1 MEVSSKETIII
12 LHGTW
17 TVLEPEKSR
26 WCQLSDGSREAEG
39 FIAKL
44 DAALQERGSC
54 GFQKF
59 DPGRIRTMKAE
70 SGHHLMRCLPSFICS
85 RRFLAN
91 LFKSRRPAG
100 SRESLSSTSAQY
112 RPETRTAASA
122 VAW

>member
-26 WCQLSDGSREAEG
+26 WCQPSDGSRAAEG

-59 DPGRIRTMKAE
+59 DPGRIRTMKQNQGIISCDACRRSSARDVSRQPFQVAA
-70 SGHHLMRCLPSFICS
+70 SGW
-85 RRFLAN
+85 
-91 LFKSRRPAG
+91 KSRI
-100 SRESLSSTSAQY
+100 SFFDISSIS
-112 RPETRTAASA
+112 P
-122 VAW
+122 